1 MSSYVLEVEETL
13 GGDLFITFPEEL
25 MEELR
30 WLEGDL
36 LEWNVKG
43 NGIVLNKLNDAAG
56 YEVNED

>member
-1 MSSYVLEVEETL
+1 MSSYVLEIEENQ
-13 GGDLFITFPEEL
+13 GGDLFVVFPDEL

-30 WLEGDL
+30 WLDGDL

-43 NGIVLNKLNDAAG
+43 NGIVLHKLNDSAG

>member
-1 MSSYVLEVEETL
+1 MSSYVLEIEESL
-13 GGDLFITFPEEL
+13 GGDLYITFPEEL

-43 NGIVLNKLNDAAG
+43 NGIVLNKLNDSAG

>member
-1 MSSYVLEVEETL
+1 MSSYVLEIEENL
-13 GGDLFITFPEEL
+13 GGDLYITFPEEL

-43 NGIVLNKLNDAAG
+43 NGIVLNKLNDSAG